1 MFEGRG
7 EGAKDIELVRDRRQY
22 ASRGGGGG
30 VLEERRGGVWGGEK
44 VWGAGWERDSMIQS
58 ITLFLLEKERKTS

>member
-7 EGAKDIELVRDRRQY
+7 EGAKDIELVRARRQY

-30 VLEERRGGVWGGEK
+30 VLEERRGGVGGERK
-44 VWGAGWERDSMIQS
+44 CGERAGRE
-58 ITLFLLEKERKTS
+58 TV

>member
-30 VLEERRGGVWGGEK
+30 VLEERRGGVGGRES
-44 VWGAGWERDSMIQS
+44 VGSGLGERQYDSIHHS
-58 ITLFLLEKERKTS
+58 IFT